1 VRAVVGLARSLD
13 MVTTAEGVETFEQV
27 EQVRMLGCNEMQGNF
42 FSAARPA
49 VEVRQMLASGLRPL
63 AKSA

>member
-1 VRAVVGLARSLD
+1 
-13 MVTTAEGVETFEQV
+13 
-27 EQVRMLGCNEMQGNF
+27 MQGNF

-49 VEVRQMLASGLRPL
+49 TEIRQMLASGARSL